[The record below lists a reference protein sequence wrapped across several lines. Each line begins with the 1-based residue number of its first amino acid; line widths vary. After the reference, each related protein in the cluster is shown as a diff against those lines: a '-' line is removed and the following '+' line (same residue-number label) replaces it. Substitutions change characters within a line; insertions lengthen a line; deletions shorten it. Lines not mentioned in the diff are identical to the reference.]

1 MNGALKQRSHHIL
14 PVIHNSLTRK
24 WNPIQQIMPHHTI
37 SIDLNLDLVINR
49 TRIAVVT
56 PLHRGG
62 SRRDIRT
69 ARDSMLIQKG
79 IIIRMSTVLH
89 ATEILDRNQDLLTN
103 PIRIAV
109 VTPLHLGGRH
119 PDIPVARDS
128 MLIQKGIIIRMSTVL
143 HATEI
148 LDRNQDLFTNPIRI
162 AVVTP
167 LHLGGRRHRDIP
179 AAMVIITTWSR
190 ILIIQNSCRL
200 KVIESGTQ
208 NTHSIHIQRLG
219 RRPRTAVGSLNK

>member
-24 WNPIQQIMPHHTI
+24 WNPIQQIMPRRTI

-69 ARDSMLIQKG
+69 
-79 IIIRMSTVLH
+79 
-89 ATEILDRNQDLLTN
+89 
-103 PIRIAV
+103 
-109 VTPLHLGGRH
+109 
-119 PDIPVARDS
+119 ARDS

-208 NTHSIHIQRLG
+208 NTHPIHIQRLG